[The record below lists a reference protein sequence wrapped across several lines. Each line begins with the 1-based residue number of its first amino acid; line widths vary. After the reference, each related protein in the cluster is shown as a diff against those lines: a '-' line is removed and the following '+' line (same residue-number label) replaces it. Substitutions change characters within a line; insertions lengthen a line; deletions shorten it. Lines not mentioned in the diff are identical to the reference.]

1 MMKRTL
7 LISAALQVF
16 LIACGQPTAPP
27 QTKAEECPGP
37 VPVRPG
43 IEVLVER
50 GFEGLIG
57 RNVGLLTNPSGVDRN
72 LKSTVDILAEAP
84 EVNLKALFAPEHGV
98 RGDVYA
104 GGTVSDAT
112 DPVTGCPVYSV
123 YGAHRKPTPQ
133 MLKGL
138 DVVVYDIQDVGC
150 RSYTFISTL
159 GLMMRACAEQGI
171 EVMVLDRPNPLG
183 GDKVEGCLVE
193 PGFHSFVSE
202 FRIPYIYGLTVGEL
216 ATLLNEEGL
225 NRGENGNLA
234 PLKCKLTVVPMDGW
248 RRDMLYEDT
257 GLPWVLPSPNIP
269 FPQSAIGYPSA
280 GIAGEFQNY
289 LNIGVGYTLPFCVF
303 AAEWIDADKLKERLD
318 SYGIPGTVFRTIHY
332 KPLFG
337 ADKDKLVHGVQY
349 HYTDYSAATLTLT
362 QFYVMQAVSEL
373 YPGKNPFRMSS
384 TRNSMFDKV
393 CGTDYVRTNFERR
406 LKVSDIIDY
415 WSKDAEGFRALSQK
429 YRLYQ

>member
-7 LISAALQVF
+7 LISAALQIF

-27 QTKAEECPGP
+27 QTKVEECPGL

-138 DVVVYDIQDVGC
+138 DVGEITIA
-150 RSYTFISTL
+150 SYSSISTHWL
-159 GLMMRACAEQGI
+159 PPIIKRFRADYPNISIRLMEGIRQEVKGWLEESRADIGFLSSGSDLSDYEWI
-171 EVMVLDRPNPLG
+171 PLAK
-183 GDKVEGCLVE
+183 D
-193 PGFHSFVSE
+193 PM
-202 FRIPYIYGLTVGEL
+202 L
-216 ATLLNEEGL
+216 A
-225 NRGENGNLA
+225 
-234 PLKCKLTVVPMDGW
+234 
-248 RRDMLYEDT
+248 
-257 GLPWVLPSPNIP
+257 VLPRDHPFADHKSYPVLQCVREDFIMPALGRERFQIEPNILFSTLENYAAISMIESGLGMSIMNELITKDFQADVVMLP
-269 FPQSAIGYPSA
+269 LDPPQSITLGMAIPSPDTVPPA
-280 GIAGEFQNY
+280 VRRFAEYVSASIA
-289 LNIGVGYTLPFCVF
+289 
-303 AAEWIDADKLKERLD
+303 
-318 SYGIPGTVFRTIHY
+318 
-332 KPLFG
+332 
-337 ADKDKLVHGVQY
+337 
-349 HYTDYSAATLTLT
+349 
-362 QFYVMQAVSEL
+362 
-373 YPGKNPFRMSS
+373 
-384 TRNSMFDKV
+384 
-393 CGTDYVRTNFERR
+393 
-406 LKVSDIIDY
+406 
-415 WSKDAEGFRALSQK
+415 
-429 YRLYQ
+429 